1 MSFDNKKRFIA
12 GAVCP
17 PCSEMDKIRV
27 YNKEGKDF
35 RECVSCGYS
44 DEMHF
49 QKKVKELDT
58 RVNSTEEKIKSETQ
72 VLQFLPPD
80 KDYQ

>member
-1 MSFDNKKRFIA
+1 MSEKIQKRFIA

-17 PCSEMDKIRV
+17 KCAEMDKIVV
-27 YNKEGKDF
+27 YKKDGKDF

-49 QKKVKELDT
+49 QKNVRELET
-58 RVNSTEEKIKSETQ
+58 RVNVTDEEKKSDVQ
-72 VLQFLPPD
+72 VLNFPSAE
-80 KDYQ
+80 KKNS